1 MAYQKMTAASL
12 RSTVRSIVDLDA
24 EDLPD
29 SLLDL
34 YIRDGY
40 YRILDLEKRWSWLE
54 TSFTFS
60 TIANQREYL
69 IESLTSEPVTQIVSI
84 IDNEGV
90 GSRLD
95 MVGYDMA
102 EQTYIGSYDTSGD
115 PLFYAVWNG
124 RIHLFPKPNNARVL
138 SVRGYREP
146 IDWQTFQGDVDAA
159 PSLHFP
165 LVYYAVS
172 RVYQRLEDAQM
183 AAVYKQAF
191 DEGVQLARQN
201 VTKPFSHG
209 QLIMAHGQTS
219 GRPSFNGW
227 VNRLGRQLG
236 S

>member
-1 MAYQKMTAASL
+1 MAYQTMTATAL
-12 RSTVRSIVDLDA
+12 RSTVRDIVDLDA
-24 EDLPD
+24 EDLSD
-29 SLLDL
+29 GLLNL

-54 TSFTFS
+54 TSFTF
-60 TIANQREYL
+60 TTVAEQRAYSVAAFTADP
-69 IESLTSEPVTQIVSI
+69 ISQIVSV
-84 IDNEGV
+84 IDNVGV

-124 RIHLFPKPNNARVL
+124 QIHLFPKPNNARVL

-146 IDWQTFQGDVDAA
+146 IDWQTTGGAVDAA

-165 LVYYAVS
+165 LAYYACS
-172 RVYQRLEDAQM
+172 RIYQKLEDAQM

-191 DEGVQLARQN
+191 DEGVALARQN
-201 VTKPFSHG
+201 ITKPFSHG
-209 QLIMAHGQTS
+209 QLIMAHGQTK
-219 GRPSFNGW
+219 GRPTFNGW

-236 S
+236 E